1 MSRRPHWFPLL
12 HGFGVLAWAAAAQAQ
27 RADTDADPP
36 RPHPVFGVATVGG
49 ELGGNYAA
57 GAKLA
62 LFATPSAA
70 ISLGGSGFFA
80 PITSLQDECVS
91 TCDLHPLLFRG
102 MAELRLGNPYTEY
115 ARGLAWLGFGAGV
128 EYLAEPRLA
137 PSPSAALSGG
147 GDILLTPSL
156 WLELAI
162 RLNWA
167 QLIGPS
173 SPFAGTY
180 FTFGVEVG
188 VRFDFAH

>member
-1 MSRRPHWFPLL
+1 MSRRPHRFVLI
-12 HGFGVLAWAAAAQAQ
+12 HGLGALAWATAAHAEPAG
-27 RADTDADPP
+27 AETDPQ
-36 RPHPVFGVATVGG
+36 PHPVFGAATVDG

-70 ISLGGSGFFA
+70 VSLGGSGFFA
-80 PITSLQDECVS
+80 PITTLQDECV
-91 TCDLHPLLFRG
+91 TACNLHPLLFRG
-102 MAELRLGNPYTEY
+102 MAELRVDNPYTEY
-115 ARGLAWLGFGAGV
+115 ARGLAWLGVSAGV
-128 EYLAEPRLA
+128 EYLAEPGLA
-137 PSPSAALSGG
+137 PSPSAALAVG
-147 GDILLTPSL
+147 GDLLLTPSSL
-156 WLELAI
+156 WLELAV
-162 RLNWA
+162 RLTWA